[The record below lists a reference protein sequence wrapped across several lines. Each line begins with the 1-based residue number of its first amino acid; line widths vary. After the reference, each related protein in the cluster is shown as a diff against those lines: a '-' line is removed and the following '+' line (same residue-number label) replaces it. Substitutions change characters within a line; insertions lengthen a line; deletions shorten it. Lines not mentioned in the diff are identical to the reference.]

1 MRIKEI
7 KDSHGYSLLFGKN
20 IIKLYKLE
28 KHLYEFE
35 KFQLVNTKNIR
46 LVNLLSEKFYSF
58 IKKNKIVVMTENTA
72 RDRNQ
77 NRFMRGCGLKI
88 MYSKKLF
95 TRNLRTFTSVYTDN
109 FEYKSIN
116 EIGNRKFS
124 ELFKVCIKDPIE
136 KYIQF
141 RKYEIRIKKLFRSV
155 YTIDNWKVATLKN
168 ENVGIIMPHIFPEDL
183 KLGTLLEIGLKP
195 EHRGKGYGRVLHA
208 HGLEILKQ
216 MGAKK
221 YLGSTETTNHA
232 MLRVFELNGCK
243 KWFIRHF
250 FYAE

>member
-1 MRIKEI
+1 MRIKET
-7 KDSHGYSLLFGKN
+7 KDSRGYYLICGKN
-20 IIKLYKLE
+20 IINLHRLE
-28 KHLYEFE
+28 KYLYEFE
-35 KFQLVNTKNIR
+35 KFQLVNTKNIK

-95 TRNLRTFTSVYTDN
+95 IRNLRTFSSVYTDN

-141 RKYEIRIKKLFRSV
+141 GCRLATIRRLV
-155 YTIDNWKVATLKN
+155 
-168 ENVGIIMPHIFPEDL
+168 
-183 KLGTLLEIGLKP
+183 
-195 EHRGKGYGRVLHA
+195 
-208 HGLEILKQ
+208 
-216 MGAKK
+216 
-221 YLGSTETTNHA
+221 
-232 MLRVFELNGCK
+232 
-243 KWFIRHF
+243 
-250 FYAE
+250 